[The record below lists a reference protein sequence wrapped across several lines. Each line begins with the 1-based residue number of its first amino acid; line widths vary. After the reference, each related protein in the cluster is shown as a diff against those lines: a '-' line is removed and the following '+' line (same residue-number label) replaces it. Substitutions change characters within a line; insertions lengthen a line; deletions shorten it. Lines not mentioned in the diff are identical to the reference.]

1 MRIALLGLDE
11 ECLAVAAEALAAGVA
26 VVAGHGRRGEQNQLV
41 TVCPQA
47 TWEPNWETLLVG
59 KRIDAILISRSLPTL
74 TVDEIGTP
82 AERREE
88 QLRRCMQEQIPLVVF
103 PPVCRLDFGYELEVY
118 RRDNRGIIIPWLP
131 NWNHDA
137 WNWLAEMLAENSPLG
152 KLEQFRWETNLS
164 DRSRASVLQTFAQ
177 DIAIVRRLFGA
188 IRTVTAAASH
198 AETHY
203 DPFAPRANL
212 PPLEQLGV
220 QLGVAGNE
228 VVRWNVMPAQGETLG
243 TITLLGSAGR
253 AELKL
258 HRDPSQWAGMLER
271 GNDRQEIAWPQP
283 ASLWQEISSAVNVV
297 SNPRRDASTTVVFPE
312 WLDLCRDLEAI
323 EAIDRSLLKG
333 RSVAVHA
340 EETSEE
346 ESFKGTMASAGCLV
360 LLLVLLAFGGVLL
373 VEGLQLPI
381 RKFAIWRLWPVG
393 LVVCILGFLLLQSL
407 GVLVCKPAAEPSEK
421 QS

>member
-11 ECLAVAAEALAAGVA
+11 ECLAVAAEAQAAGAA
-26 VVAGHGRRGEQNQLV
+26 VVAGHGRRGEQNQLAA
-41 TVCPQA
+41 VCPQA
-47 TWEPNWETLLVG
+47 TWEPAWETLLVG

-74 TVDEIGTP
+74 TVDDIGTP
-82 AERREE
+82 TERREE

-118 RRDNRGIIIPWLP
+118 RRDNRGVIIPWLP
-131 NWNHDA
+131 NWNHAA
-137 WNWLAEMLAENSPLG
+137 WNWLAELLAENSPLG
-152 KLEQFRWETNLS
+152 KLEQFRWATNLS

-177 DIAIVRRLFGA
+177 EIAIVRRLFGA

-228 VVRWNVMPAQGETLG
+228 VVRWNVMPAQGDVLG
-243 TITLLGSAGR
+243 TVTLHGSEGR
-253 AELKL
+253 AGLTL
-258 HRDPSQWAGMLER
+258 HRDSSQWAGILER
-271 GNDRQEIAWPQP
+271 GRDRQEFAWPQP
-283 ASLWQEISSAVNVV
+283 ASLWQEISSAV
-297 SNPRRDASTTVVFPE
+297 SDSTTVVNFPA

-333 RSVAVHA
+333 RSVAIHA

-381 RKFAIWRLWPVG
+381 RKFAIWRFWPVG
-393 LVVCILGFLLLQSL
+393 LVVGILIFLGMQSL
-407 GVLVCKPAAEPSEK
+407 RAFVHKPGAERE
-421 QS
+421 